1 MDPDT
6 INSVLL
12 GIHVDKKYESK
23 KVLQVYLN
31 SMRFNKPI
39 IFCSQTVLI
48 ELYRLT
54 VLHCYVLQLLYE
66 VFLPS

>member
-6 INSVLL
+6 TNSVLL

-48 ELYRLT
+48 ELYGLA

-66 VFLPS
+66 VFLS

>member
-6 INSVLL
+6 INCVLL

-48 ELYRLT
+48 ELYGLA
-54 VLHCYVLQLLYE
+54 VLQLLYE
-66 VFLPS
+66 VFLSS